1 MTELFL
7 SVLDMSLGGAILA
20 LLVLGARAVIKR
32 RSGPFLPVLYALLVL
47 RLALPFSVA
56 SPLSLQNLWNMSSLQ
71 PSAVAVQ
78 QGPKAGEEIIDT
90 SQAVT
95 DTPSV
100 PQNAQPASPFSPN
113 IILSE
118 NNTAAVPAPSPSPKI
133 LSLTDIAA
141 VVWFGG
147 AALVVIVVLAG
158 NIRFLRL
165 LKRNRAYDEP
175 GFTAL
180 LASCREQLGLRRSVL
195 VLQANGISAAA
206 VYGVL
211 RPRLLISPESFAPLT
226 PDQKRH
232 VLLHELSHIRR
243 HDTAACLI
251 AVLLC
256 AVHWFNPLVWLSFAL
271 MRRDLEVFCD
281 DRVILALGANERHS
295 YASTLLALAA
305 PSKTPR
311 LASALFISHSHVKKR
326 ILTIVRR
333 KKASALYSAIALLL
347 TVIIAVTGCTTAN
360 TNIPPENTQ
369 QPVETGAPLEPSST
383 AEPRYLLSSAS
394 YGISEEE
401 MGDAA
406 CVSNINKAVSL
417 LNGLAIPKGETV
429 SVMDSLGDLAAID
442 GWQEAMTSGW
452 RRVSDMIFSEE
463 RTTVPSVSDERA
475 VQTGGG
481 LELVATALCIAART
495 AGLQVGLNLESGETL
510 DEGSLTV
517 YNPLDADVTIEMTK
531 PYNMIIVSIY
541 SSADLKLPASNSV
554 NNAICSIGLSDSIT
568 GEALA
573 NLKKAAELLN
583 GLHIAYKE
591 QISVMDVLGDIT
603 EENGWKE
610 ASSNGWDYVSRML
623 QGLPAGVDEDVLQ
636 PGGGIEDLLFILLK
650 AGESA
655 KLDQSIVVPDDP
667 NDLTAGDAL
676 VTNNVYL
683 EGVTYHV
690 SVENGT
696 LSTQI
701 VLPEAEEIS
710 AAPASLTASFSL
722 DLSNHSDKA
731 RLSNIQ
737 KAAGLLD
744 GVTIQPGNVLS
755 LNELLGPRDE
765 NSGWLAA
772 SGIVGGAY
780 VSEFGGGVSMFATA
794 LYNAAIRAGL
804 EIVERVSHSIPVGY
818 VDGGLD
824 ATISTGG
831 PDLKIKN
838 PYDTAIA
845 FGAHV
850 DDYTLIIDFYGPQP
864 EYKIDF
870 YSERTGET
878 GMPETVYHYNA
889 ATTPDGYL
897 IAPGQSAEWVKS
909 RPGIEY
915 TVYKTLTDSF
925 GRVVSTELFS
935 KEQYRAFKGQ
945 IYVNGPDPA
954 I

>member
-56 SPLSLQNLWNMSSLQ
+56 SPLSLQNLWNMSPLQ
-71 PSAVAVQ
+71 PPVVSTQPEPETPASTDMPQSVV
-78 QGPKAGEEIIDT
+78 
-90 SQAVT
+90 
-95 DTPSV
+95 DTPLV
-100 PQNAQPASPFSPN
+100 PQNAQPVSAASHDTVLAEGKAETS
-113 IILSE
+113 S
-118 NNTAAVPAPSPSPKI
+118 VPAPSPKI

-256 AVHWFNPLVWLSFAL
+256 AAHWFNPLVWLSFAL

-311 LASALFISHSHVKKR
+311 LASALFISHSHVRKR

-347 TVIIAVTGCTTAN
+347 TVMIAVTGCTTAN

-369 QPVETGAPLEPSST
+369 QPVETETPLEPSST
-383 AEPRYLLSSAS
+383 AQPRYLLVSAS

-401 MGDAA
+401 MSNAA
-406 CVSNINKAVSL
+406 TLSNIDKAVSL
-417 LNGLAIPKGETV
+417 LNGLTIPQGASAAVTNSPGE
-429 SVMDSLGDLAAID
+429 LNDLE
-442 GWQEAMTSGW
+442 GWQEAMVYGW
-452 RRVSDMIFSEE
+452 RRVSYLVFSEE
-463 RTTVPSVSDERA
+463 WKTVSGILSGQKP
-475 VQTGGG
+475 GNG
-481 LELVATALCIAART
+481 LDTVATALCIAAKT

-510 DEGSLTV
+510 DEGSLTI
-517 YNPLDADVTIEMTK
+517 YNPLDADVTIEMAK

-568 GEALA
+568 SEALA

-610 ASSNGWDYVSRML
+610 ASSNGWDYVSRMR

-650 AGESA
+650 AGEGA
-655 KLDQSIVVPDDP
+655 KLDQSVNVPDDP
-667 NDLTAGDAL
+667 NDLAAGDAL
-676 VTNNVYL
+676 ITNNMHAQ
-683 EGVTYHV
+683 GVTYHV

-710 AAPASLTASFSL
+710 AAPASLTASLSL
-722 DLSNHSDKA
+722 DLSNHNDKA

-744 GVTIQPGNVLS
+744 GVTVQPGNVLS

-804 EIVERVSHSIPVGY
+804 EIVERVPHSIPADY

-850 DDYTLIIDFYGPQP
+850 DDYTLTIDFYGPQP

-889 ATTPDGYL
+889 ATTPDGNP
-897 IAPGQSAEWVKS
+897 IAPGQSMEWIKGRS
-909 RPGIEY
+909 GIEY
-915 TVYKTLTDSF
+915 TVYKTLTDSS
-925 GRVVSTELFS
+925 GKVVSTELFS
-935 KEQYRAFKGQ
+935 KEQYKAFKGQ